1 MMIHLFSWFSILCS
15 GWFCGIWACSVRDY
29 LQPVISHF
37 VLSLMG
43 TMCFICT
50 ASGTEN
56 AAKIL
61 NLPAGLKLLF
71 PLVTNVLI
79 ATSF

>member
-1 MMIHLFSWFSILCS
+1 
-15 GWFCGIWACSVRDY
+15 
-29 LQPVISHF
+29 
-37 VLSLMG
+37 MG

-71 PLVTNVLI
+71 PLVINVLI